1 MEDAEKESLRWGSQL
16 VFFFHM
22 KRLLLLGGM
31 VGTLLM
37 PLSTFAATS
46 QQLLDAGVKARFTQ
60 TLHAQNVAIDVDL
73 QSTTKVLRKVD
84 GAKNESMHARVT
96 MTADTFARSEA
107 YSDGIFVL
115 RVPEFKM
122 DQGTGSPV
130 SVKNPFTFEMR
141 VVDHVMYVRISDV
154 SPLLLAQLPESVSS
168 GMDIRSL
175 IGVWIKIDPKELGA
189 DLNDLKDLN
198 PANSVTQQADLETV
212 KKFLAGPSLLQVVST
227 EKRMKNAKGEEQVRL
242 RVRLNPKFIDY
253 ALKLQ
258 ADQQKKSYGY
268 APTAKELATQKAD
281 IQKMLKGLQMVVVV
295 NTKTVTLDRMEAS
308 YTSNTPV
315 YRYVYTGNTSK
326 KYNNGNTK
334 VVVKFGISLQA
345 LADRQVPMPEAP
357 LSLKTLLDQW
367 KQATAIP
374 TEPTPLPSDNNPF
387 DYPAEPT
394 PAPAPVAPPVSVPPV
409 NGTDHIKGN
418 PQAPVTMI
426 LYSDFECP
434 FCQRFS
440 PSIERILTEF
450 PQSTRLVYRHF
461 PLSFHPYA
469 QVSAEASE
477 CAGRVGGSQSFW
489 SMYDAIRANE
499 THLETV
505 SWTTLATQIGLNPQ
519 TFEACMNTHEGA
531 DKVNADVLAAPYDVS
546 GTPTVFVNGTPIVG
560 AVPYETLHQTVV
572 DAGAV
577 N

>member
-1 MEDAEKESLRWGSQL
+1 
-16 VFFFHM
+16 M

-31 VGTLLM
+31 VGTMLM
-37 PLSTFAATS
+37 PLTTFAATS
-46 QQLLDAGVKARFTQ
+46 QQLLDAGIKARFTQ
-60 TLHAQNVAIDVDL
+60 TLHAQNVAIDIDL

-84 GAKNESMHARVT
+84 GAQNQSTHARVT
-96 MTADTFARSEA
+96 MTADTFARSET

-115 RVPEFKM
+115 RVPEFRM

-130 SVKNPFTFEMR
+130 SVKNPFTLELRMI
-141 VVDHVMYVRISDV
+141 DHVIYVRISDV
-154 SPLLLAQLPESVSS
+154 SPLLLAQLPASVSA
-168 GMDIRSL
+168 GFDIRSL
-175 IGVWIKIDPKELGA
+175 IGTWIKIDPKELGA
-189 DLNDLKDLN
+189 DLTELKDLN
-198 PANSVTQQADLETV
+198 PASSVTQQADLETI

-227 EKRMKNAKGEEQVRL
+227 EKRVKNAKGEQQVRL
-242 RVRLNPKFIDY
+242 HVRLNPKFIDY
-253 ALKLQ
+253 AMKLQ
-258 ADQQKKSYGY
+258 ADEQKKTLGY

-281 IQKMLKGLQMVVVV
+281 LQKILKGLQMVAVM
-295 NTKTVTLDRMEAS
+295 NIKTGALDRMEAS

-334 VVVKFGISLQA
+334 VVVKVGVSLQA
-345 LADRQVPMPEAP
+345 LADRQVPIPEG
-357 LSLKTLLDQW
+357 LVSLKTLLDQW

-374 TEPTPLPSDNNPF
+374 TEPMPLPSDNNPF

-394 PAPAPVAPPVSVPPV
+394 PAPVAPPVSVPPV

-440 PSIERILTEF
+440 PSIERILAEF

-477 CAGRVGGSQSFW
+477 CAGRVGGSHSFW

-519 TFEACMNTHEGA
+519 TFDACMNMHEGA
-531 DKVNADVLAAPYDVS
+531 DKVNADVLSAPYDVS

-560 AVPYETLHQTVV
+560 AVPYETLRQAVV